1 MSQIH
6 LSLANQDK
14 FLWEELQFL
23 CFYCYKAKFL
33 TDRITWL
40 RTWEFLFFLK
50 QATQETKDTAF
61 ARLKTWRKTCCLPLC
76 SHTLVYLQMDKL
88 DMVSNWSSK
97 YVKVLPEVAW
107 PCIAKQYGEK
117 EKDKDTERHKWA
129 KHNVLLRYEEMPSNS
144 KTSSQVTLHQGSP
157 LQDEPWETSCAGR
170 KWCCMHCSG
179 GRQSVTLPGRESE
192 GTPQLLVLLPM
203 SNKLCYQDTEKVQ
216 RNCRKT
222 EEPCL
227 TSMTQAHPSLGSL
240 ELPPHFIKIT
250 QTPVWNKAHIVLDAN
265 CFFVSA
271 RVALLTP
278 T

>member
-1 MSQIH
+1 MLPSPSALIH
-6 LSLANQDK
+6 WCIYRWISWIWFPIDLQNTLK
-14 FLWEELQFL
+14 FCQ
-23 CFYCYKAKFL
+23 
-33 TDRITWL
+33 
-40 RTWEFLFFLK
+40 
-50 QATQETKDTAF
+50 
-61 ARLKTWRKTCCLPLC
+61 RLHDPALPNNMEKRRKTRTQRDTSEQSITFFSGMRRCHP
-76 SHTLVYLQMDKL
+76 TLKL
-88 DMVSNWSSK
+88 ALKS
-97 YVKVLPEVAW
+97 
-107 PCIAKQYGEK
+107 PCTRA
-117 EKDKDTERHKWA
+117 
-129 KHNVLLRYEEMPSNS
+129 LLFKMSLGKPAV
-144 KTSSQVTLHQGSP
+144 Q
-157 LQDEPWETSCAGR
+157 AGNGAV
-170 KWCCMHCSG
+170 CTAVVG
-179 GRQSVTLPGRESE
+179 GSVTLPGRESE

-250 QTPVWNKAHIVLDAN
+250 QTPIWNKAHIVLDAN